1 MCACEEPHRTWHL
14 VGTEVLLP
22 CISYSTVCAHMGA
35 HVCVHIHTSMHIY
48 INIHTHIM
56 FLTLTLYRGFRRN
69 RHPFP
74 QPDGHIPDHLLG
86 HHTGQTQ
93 RPPLSCSGLTIL
105 EWLVPRTAP
114 DARSLTF
121 NFTVRN
127 AIYILSFFKTKL
139 LLWTQD
145 VVLPSF

>member
-1 MCACEEPHRTWHL
+1 ML
-14 VGTEVLLP
+14 FP
-22 CISYSTVCAHMGA
+22 CISYSTVCVRVGA
-35 HVCVHIHTSMHIY
+35 HVCVHTHTSTHIY
-48 INIHTHIM
+48 INTHTHNVPHADSPPRVQEEQTPI
-56 FLTLTLYRGFRRN
+56 
-69 RHPFP
+69 PAA
-74 QPDGHIPDHLLG
+74 DGHIPDHLLG

-93 RPPLSCSGLTIL
+93 RPPLSCSELTIL
-105 EWLVPRTAP
+105 KCLVPRTAP

-121 NFTVRN
+121 SFTVRN